1 VVLDRPITTLAFQVE
16 AQTTGQFPVSVTLA
30 TPDGHVFS
38 ERDVVVRSTAY
49 SRVAL
54 IVTLGAALFLVL
66 NWGRR
71 FLPGR
76 SGTRAAP

>member
-1 VVLDRPITTLAFQVE
+1 
-16 AQTTGQFPVSVTLA
+16 
-30 TPDGHVFS
+30 
-38 ERDVVVRSTAY
+38 VRSTAF

-66 NWGRR
+66 SWARR

-76 SGTRAAP
+76 SAARAAR